1 MVGEE
6 FLSAHLSSQRGF
18 ALPCVVS
25 FECGLLEEEEGEFDL
40 GFRVVVAAWSARCRA

>member
-1 MVGEE
+1 MVEEE
-6 FLSAHLSSQRGF
+6 FLSAHIPSQQGF

-40 GFRVVVAAWSARCRA
+40 GLRVVAAAWSAGCRA

>member
-1 MVGEE
+1 MAEEE
-6 FLSAHLSSQRGF
+6 FLLAHIPSLRGF

-40 GFRVVVAAWSARCRA
+40 GLRVVAAAWSAGCRA